1 MTEKIL
7 RKWIQQLLLIF
18 SGLVTT
24 TVLNTKI
31 DEVDNKIPGVSGLVE
46 KTYYNVKL
54 SDIEAKYFTGP
65 GYNK

>member
-24 TVLNTKI
+24 TVLNIKI